1 LAGQLDFAGSA
12 EKVIVDLIANAPQ
25 TSLSRPVESRLLS
38 LPSIRIFRR
47 VPAWVAELKAL
58 NADKGKPVAQQ
69 ISALD
74 KIGSWRRLDY
84 KRP

>member
-1 LAGQLDFAGSA
+1 
-12 EKVIVDLIANAPQ
+12 
-25 TSLSRPVESRLLS
+25 
-38 LPSIRIFRR
+38 
-47 VPAWVAELKAL
+47 VAELKAL